1 MQESGAG
8 SLLSYSP
15 KSKPRSFPCLNFGRI
30 IPGMQSSDIA
40 AYVFSLV
47 ALIGSAIVFVDQLV
61 TGPNSW
67 PLIVGLVLGF
77 GGAGASVYAVKRRPF
92 N

>member
-1 MQESGAG
+1 MS
-8 SLLSYSP
+8 
-15 KSKPRSFPCLNFGRI
+15 RI
-30 IPGMQSSDIA
+30 IACMRSSDFV

-67 PLIVGLVLGF
+67 PLVVGFVLAF
-77 GGAGASVYAVKRRPF
+77 GGAGIAIYAVKRRPF
-92 N
+92 DR